1 MVAPVPTP
9 SLPLPLPPPADAGL
23 LMSARVALT
32 HPNPLLADLL
42 HLSCVN
48 LWGCTVVVRASSTES
63 AFPQLTAAGP
73 DLILAGLTERLPEI
87 LIHLRRVLPSARLI
101 LLVPVLNE
109 YIVHFV
115 SRLELPGIAEEAS
128 ASLDGIAAAMA
139 AVRAGHRH
147 LCSRYIQLA
156 MQSRQ
161 DPRSFIKLL
170 TPQQET
176 VLRCIAH
183 AMDDDAIASRLGIIR
198 STAKRHRAN
207 LMHKLDL
214 HSLRQLTH
222 QAQRLGFNS
231 ISPPPRTPARRT
243 SLCLRS
249 RAGRK
254 PSK

>member
-1 MVAPVPTP
+1 MATPVPTP
-9 SLPLPLPPPADAGL
+9 SFPPPLPPPADAGL

-32 HPNPLLADLL
+32 HPNPLLTDLL
-42 HLSCVN
+42 HLSCAN
-48 LWGCTVVVRASSTES
+48 LWGCAVVVRASSPES
-63 AFPQLTAAGP
+63 ALPQLTAAEP
-73 DLILAGLTERLPEI
+73 DLILAGLTERLPET
-87 LIHLRRVLPSARLI
+87 LVHLRRVLPRARLI
-101 LLVPVLNE
+101 LLVPLLNE
-109 YIVHFV
+109 YLVHFV
-115 SRLELPGIAEEAS
+115 SRLELSGIAEEAS
-128 ASLDGIAAAMA
+128 ASFGGIAAAMA
-139 AVRAGHRH
+139 AVRAGHRY
-147 LCSRYIQLA
+147 LCPRYTELA

-161 DPRSFIKLL
+161 DPRSFTKLL
-170 TPQQET
+170 TPRQVA

-183 AMDDDAIASRLGIIR
+183 SMDDDDVGAHFGIIR

-214 HSLRQLTH
+214 HSSQLLTH
-222 QAQRLGFNS
+222 QAQRLGFNC